1 MILEEATY
9 FKFGYYPYAL
19 SHGSDKRVL
28 AACDDCGIVRV
39 TSKKDYHGLCKSC
52 SKKGMPAWNSGKT
65 TPEEVKDKITEA
77 LKGKKRTEESKCKQS
92 ETMKDHTVTNE
103 TRGKI
108 SEANK
113 GKKCT
118 PETKCKLSKAMKGV
132 LIGSKNHFWKGG
144 ISFEPYCIKFNATY
158 KKHIRQLH
166 YNKCFLCGKTEAKLG
181 RKLDVHHVNY
191 NKDCGCD
198 DTVCICVPLCHS
210 CHAKTN
216 GNRGYWQEMIMVKL
230 KNTLAGW

>member
-1 MILEEATY
+1 MILEEETFDAY
-9 FKFGYYPYAL
+9 GYYPSEL
-19 SHGSDKRVL
+19 KPQSHKSIL
-28 AACDDCGIVRV
+28 AACDDCGKVRNI
-39 TSKKDYHGLCKSC
+39 KNYQYRALCHPC
-52 SKKGMPAWNSGKT
+52 FMKGRT
-65 TPEEVKDKITEA
+65 F
-77 LKGKKRTEESKCKQS
+77 TEEHKRKIGEAQ
-92 ETMKDHTVTNE
+92 KGHTVTD
-103 TRGKI
+103 
-108 SEANK
+108 
-113 GKKCT
+113 
-118 PETKCKLSKAMKGV
+118 ETKRNMSKAK
-132 LIGSKNHFWKGG
+132 IGEKNGNWRGG

-216 GNRGYWQEMIMVKL
+216 GNRGYWQEMIMLKL
-230 KNTLAGW
+230 KSTLLGW